1 MKKAT
6 KRKAP
11 ATKAKAKAKPAKKTK
26 ATPAIPDIPDYDAY
40 LNAEYLVNIY
50 GCNPEEAKAA
60 ADSWKQALLQE
71 RIWPAQGGASV
82 AGVAELE
89 RALIYLLG
97 HRPTELLKV
106 LVSCP
111 ELAERINADPAG
123 FAFRLHNFYETKK
136 GGIRQAGSYPI
147 WKDIILAGWVKL
159 TAFPP
164 LCLLSDAALCAV
176 SPEMPAEETVRQFI
190 SRAGLVRPKS
200 PRFGVEELRI
210 HGRQAVRFVKRAGG
224 TFGKKT

>member
-1 MKKAT
+1 MKKTA
-6 KRKAP
+6 KQKAP
-11 ATKAKAKAKPAKKTK
+11 APKAKGKPRPAKKK
-26 ATPAIPDIPDYDAY
+26 VPPVIPDIPDYDAY
-40 LNAEYLVNIY
+40 LDAEYLVNCY

-60 ADSWKQALLQE
+60 ADSWKKALLQE

-82 AGVAELE
+82 AGVADLE

-106 LVSCP
+106 LISCP
-111 ELAERINADPAG
+111 ELTERINADPAG

-147 WKDIILAGWVKL
+147 WKDIILAGWV
-159 TAFPP
+159 AFSKGPP
-164 LCLLSDAALCAV
+164 LCLWTDGALATTFKT
-176 SPEMPAEETVRQFI
+176 MPAEETVRQFI